1 MCGVSKRSDVI
12 ILKQNLNNFVS
23 TTVFWQFEE
32 TIILLACQF
41 LTFLADKIMQTMPC
55 IVHIVINLGFLPMGY
70 GEITSPQSSHLW
82 IPDRLFHISAVSRG
96 FKIKPDPAALGSCSV
111 KYDMNPPFEVE
122 VSWNFGNHSHP
133 LQIL

>member
-1 MCGVSKRSDVI
+1 MEFQKEWCYHIETKLEQLRFYYC
-12 ILKQNLNNFVS
+12 ILTVWRNNYSISMSV
-23 TTVFWQFEE
+23 
-32 TIILLACQF
+32 LD
-41 LTFLADKIMQTMPC
+41 FLADKIMQTMPC